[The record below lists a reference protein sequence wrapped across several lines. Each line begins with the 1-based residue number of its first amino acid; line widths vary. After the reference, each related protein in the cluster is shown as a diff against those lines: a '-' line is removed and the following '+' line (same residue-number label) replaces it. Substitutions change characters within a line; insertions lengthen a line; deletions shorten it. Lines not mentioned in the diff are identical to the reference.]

1 MKHKLSTL
9 LACLVLITIG
19 YSQPNGLFN
28 DYWGKVTPDDF
39 HIKECSFDKAAD
51 ALMLLDLGDVYYN
64 DEGNFFSGNKFAVT
78 TAYYQRVK
86 VFTERGVEQ
95 ANYRARYLHS
105 AKETI
110 TSVKAIAYNLSASG
124 EVQVTSLD
132 PADVHYKKL
141 NDYETEVT
149 FTVPGV
155 KVGSVFEMTYKRK
168 QYLSYKLPDW
178 FFQSDIPC
186 LESKLR
192 VGFLD
197 AIDYYVYKQ
206 VSHDSFYIEQKPF
219 IPGISVA
226 GNSYGFAAIT
236 EKDLKG
242 TMVSYIARN
251 LPAVTDEIYMNSRA
265 NYLDHV
271 KFQLK
276 RFNPPFNI
284 YNAVLNNWEDYNDKL
299 LNDPYW
305 GGNILSGGIP
315 LKLLKP
321 LVANLTDTL
330 SKAKAVFEYVRN
342 SMTFDGVY
350 TIHTD
355 KLNADTWK
363 QKTGNTAGINLLLI
377 NALRKIGVNAFPML
391 TGLRQYGYLHTSY
404 PILDQYK
411 KMVAVIEHNNQ
422 VYVMDATNRFLPF
435 GQPPYEILNNYG
447 YIIKGTS
454 DYYWHRILNQGQNIE
469 STYIKAAIDE
479 NNQLRGTETYI
490 AGNYA
495 MARYRMLKAA
505 GRQTDINEMMKKRQP
520 NIAIENY
527 TDTIDEGAGRYT
539 QNINFTA
546 QPVTDNNG
554 NFYISTLWLFE
565 KSENDFV
572 NPDRISAVD
581 FGYTQKING
590 VFQLEIPNGYVV
602 DSLPELVSLATA
614 DTGVVL
620 IFDAEIVGN
629 QLLLR
634 YRLNYNHSIY
644 QRRQY
649 SDFYEFHQRM
659 YKMLQQPVV
668 LRKKE

>member
-9 LACLVLITIG
+9 LACLVLITIA

-28 DYWGKVTPDDF
+28 DYWGKVTPADLQ
-39 HIKECSFDKAAD
+39 IKECSFDKAAD
-51 ALMLLDLGDVYYN
+51 ALMLLDLGNVYYN
-64 DEGNFFSGNKFAVT
+64 DEGNFFAGNKFAIT

-86 VFTERGVEQ
+86 IFTERGVEQ
-95 ANYRARYLHS
+95 ANYRARYIHS
-105 AKETI
+105 AQESI
-110 TSVKAIAYNLSASG
+110 TSVKATSYSLSASG
-124 EVQVTSLD
+124 ELQVTTLD
-132 PADVHYKKL
+132 PADVHFKKL
-141 NDYETEVT
+141 NEYETEVT

-186 LESKLR
+186 LESRLR

-197 AIDYYVYKQ
+197 AIDYYVYTQ
-206 VSHDSFYIEQKPF
+206 VSHDSFYTEEKPF
-219 IPGISVA
+219 TSGISVV
-226 GNSYGFAAIT
+226 GNSYGYIPTNETKLRGT
-236 EKDLKG
+236 E
-242 TMVSYIARN
+242 VSYIARN
-251 LPAVTDEIYMNSRA
+251 LPAVTDEVYMNSRV

-276 RFNPPFNI
+276 QFKSPFNNN
-284 YNAVLNNWEDYNDKL
+284 YTVVNNWQDYNDKL

-315 LKLLKP
+315 VKLLKP
-321 LVANLTDTL
+321 LIANLTDTL

-342 SMTFDGVY
+342 SMAFDGVT
-350 TIHTD
+350 TIHSN
-355 KLNADTWK
+355 KLNAEIWK
-363 QKTGNTAGINLLLI
+363 QKAGNTAEINLLLI
-377 NALRKIGVNAFPML
+377 NALRKVGVSAYPML
-391 TGLRQYGYLHTSY
+391 TGIRSYGYLHTSY

-411 KMVAVIEHNNQ
+411 KLVAVVEYNNQ

-447 YIIKGTS
+447 YIIRGTHN
-454 DYYWHRILNQGQNIE
+454 YYWHRILNQGLNIE
-469 STYIKAAIDE
+469 STYIKATIDE
-479 NNQLRGTETYI
+479 NNQLRGTETYSV
-490 AGNYA
+490 GNYT
-495 MARYRMLKAA
+495 MARFRTLKAA
-505 GRQTDINEMMKKRQP
+505 GRQTDINEMMKRRRP

-539 QNINFTA
+539 QNINFTT
-546 QPVTDNNG
+546 QPVTDNDG
-554 NFYISTLWLFE
+554 SIYISTLWLFE
-565 KSENDFV
+565 KSENDFI
-572 NPDRISAVD
+572 NPNRMSAVD
-581 FGYTQKING
+581 FGYTQKISG
-590 VFQLEIPNGYVV
+590 VFQLEIPAGYVV

-614 DTGVVL
+614 DTGIVL
-620 IFDAEIVGN
+620 IYDAEIVGN

-649 SDFYEFHQRM
+649 PDFYEFHQRM

-668 LRKKE
+668 LRRKE